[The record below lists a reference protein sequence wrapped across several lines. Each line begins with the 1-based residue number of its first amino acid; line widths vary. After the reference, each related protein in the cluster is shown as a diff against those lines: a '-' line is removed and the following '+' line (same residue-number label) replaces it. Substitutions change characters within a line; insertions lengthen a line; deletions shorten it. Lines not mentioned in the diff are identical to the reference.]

1 MKTLVKLLAVIVSM
15 TFIFSCSKSEDS
27 FQQQP
32 EKNYEK
38 AALPQVTGVKAK
50 QNGGTIVVTWTAI
63 AGYQYYV
70 EAFYSMTG
78 AKGSYIKYWPTN
90 WFQSSPSLTM
100 TPSGVAAS
108 DKHWKFNVC
117 TYKGSAYGPWSDTV
131 FCTFKP

>member
-63 AGYQYYV
+63 SGYQYNV
-70 EAFYSMTG
+70 LAFYSMTG
-78 AKGSYIKYWPTN
+78 ASGSYIQYSPTN
-90 WFQSSPSLTM
+90 WIVSSPSLTM
-100 TPSGVAAS
+100 TPSGVAAN
-108 DKHWKFNVC
+108 DKYWKFNVR
-117 TYKGSAYGPWSDTV
+117 TYNGSAYGQWSASV
-131 FCTFKP
+131 ICSFKP